1 MIYIITLSL
10 ITSFLLANFASMY
23 YPSFNFYSLP
33 TRIWEILFGT
43 VIAYYETF
51 KNLNLIKVK
60 NIKFLQVFVFLSIIL
75 FIFFGNDNLYHPS
88 IITLIPIL
96 FSIFVI
102 CFCRDK
108 NLLLN
113 KLLINK
119 SLVFIGLISYSLY
132 LWHYPL
138 FVFIN
143 NLNLDG
149 NSSYYAKFITLIL
162 SFVISIF
169 SFYLIEKPIRNKS
182 FKKII

>member
-1 MIYIITLSL
+1 M
-10 ITSFLLANFASMY
+10 ANFASMY

-138 FVFIN
+138 FVFIK

-169 SFYLIEKPIRNKS
+169 SFYLIEKPIEINLLKKLYS
-182 FKKII
+182 FCFIFNFIDILF

>member
-1 MIYIITLSL
+1 M
-10 ITSFLLANFASMY
+10 ANFASMY

-149 NSSYYAKFITLIL
+149 NSSYAKFITLIL

-169 SFYLIEKPIRNKS
+169 SFYSIEKPIRNKS